1 MEWNWNGN
9 GMENFEMK
17 YSMRNGMEREW
28 KWNGNGME
36 KKVKIKWNLNLMEW
50 NGNGKEM
57 EWK

>member
-1 MEWNWNGN
+1 MEQ
-9 GMENFEMK
+9 
-17 YSMRNGMEREW
+17 
-28 KWNGNGME
+28 KWNGK